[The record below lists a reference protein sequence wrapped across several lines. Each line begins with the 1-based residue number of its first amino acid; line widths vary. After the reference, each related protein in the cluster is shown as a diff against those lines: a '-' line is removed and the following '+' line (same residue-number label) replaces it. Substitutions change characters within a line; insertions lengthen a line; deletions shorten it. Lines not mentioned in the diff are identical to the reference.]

1 MLKKYY
7 KKIDQEVFLKTNKNA
22 SKKFPNFCDT
32 IVNVDWTKILY
43 NRMSFISLAIQK
55 FKNCE
60 YLEIGCANNICF
72 SSIPLTNKIG
82 VDPENGG
89 NVRDTSDNFFKNN
102 KKNFDVIFIDGLHQY
117 EQCRKDII
125 NSLKVLNENGL
136 IFLHDMIPRSWVE
149 ENVPRLQKVW
159 SGDVWKVSLELI
171 KTKGVDFF
179 IIIADHGVGVIKKRE
194 KNVIYHDDYKNIKNL
209 KFKDFLNSS
218 EKIKYVEPKQ
228 ALELIKSH

>member
-7 KKIDQEVFLKTNKNA
+7 KKIDQEMILRANKNS
-22 SKKFPNFCDT
+22 SKKFDNFCDT
-32 IVNVDWTKILY
+32 IINIDWSKILY

-55 FKNCE
+55 FRNCE
-60 YLEIGCANNICF
+60 YLEIGCAGNACF
-72 SSIPLTNKIG
+72 SSIPLINKTG

-89 NVRDTSDNFFKNN
+89 NIRDTSDNFFKNN

-159 SGDVWKVSLELI
+159 SGDVWKVALELI

-179 IIIADHGVGVIKKRE
+179 IIIADHGVGVIKKKER
-194 KNVIYHDDYKNIKNL
+194 NVIYHDDYKNIKNL
-209 KFKDFLNSS
+209 KFKDFLNLS

-228 ALELIKSH
+228 AFELIISH